1 VSGQTR
7 NVGRHVS
14 DGHAPSRPGV
24 RHIAKETKIIP
35 IASDHLEHG
44 RCSVRRRR
52 IFHGRK
58 NE

>member
-1 VSGQTR
+1 VLGQIR
-7 NVGRHVS
+7 NVGGHVS
-14 DGHAPSRPGV
+14 DGHAAARAGV
-24 RHIAKETKIIP
+24 RHISKETKIIP

-44 RCSVRRRR
+44 RRSVRRRR